1 LGYDERVSK
10 ELVQQLAPVLWDVD
24 PATVDPE
31 RHAGFLVQRVLE
43 RGRMKDWKLLC
54 ELYGLERIEA
64 VAAELPQLEP
74 KAHAFCAAVFNRPRE
89 SFRCYT
95 SRRSPHGRWPF

>member
-1 LGYDERVSK
+1 MRVSK

-43 RGRMKDWKLLC
+43 WGTETEWELLC
-54 ELYGLERIEA
+54 SFFGPQRVEA
-64 VAAELPQLEP
+64 IAAALPRLEP
-74 KAHAFCAAVFNRPRE
+74 EALAFCARYFGRPQE
-89 SFRCYT
+89 SFACYGAT
-95 SRRSPHGRWPF
+95 SSPRAPWIS